1 MKDQKTMFLN
11 RIDSHLERDFDH
23 RLTSKGDKEYGR
35 FIIKHYKEMYIIF
48 GGSNKF
54 TKEEIEKI
62 WIGIDRINKLLID
75 VGEKPESNIEIV

>member
-1 MKDQKTMFLN
+1 
-11 RIDSHLERDFDH
+11 
-23 RLTSKGDKEYGR
+23 
-35 FIIKHYKEMYIIF
+35 MYIIF

>member
-1 MKDQKTMFLN
+1 MKDLRTIFLN
-11 RIDSHLERDFDH
+11 KIDCDFERDFEH

-48 GGSNKF
+48 GGSDKF

-62 WIGIDRINKLLID
+62 SSSIDRINKLLID
-75 VGEKPESNIEIV
+75 VGETPESNIEMY